1 VRARIDAQVQ
11 KPWPP
16 RPPSEALA
24 NISKAGL
31 RTLQAQPYLPY
42 FPAITSASVFFGVRT
57 CIPLRGSS
65 GVSPDSLF
73 HLRPKPEN
81 RGVVPLYRAM
91 QINTTRCCG
100 YQEIM
105 PLGGA
110 SVELRPLRA
119 KECQTQHAYNLLRA
133 DILSPIEFFGRF
145 NVSLVEQECVAGWKE
160 RGRDEGCISAR

>member
-110 SVELRPLRA
+110 SVELRPERA
-119 KECQTQHAYNLLRA
+119 KECQAQHAYSLLRA
-133 DILSPIEFFGRF
+133 DIFHPYRIFR
-145 NVSLVEQECVAGWKE
+145 
-160 RGRDEGCISAR
+160 RI